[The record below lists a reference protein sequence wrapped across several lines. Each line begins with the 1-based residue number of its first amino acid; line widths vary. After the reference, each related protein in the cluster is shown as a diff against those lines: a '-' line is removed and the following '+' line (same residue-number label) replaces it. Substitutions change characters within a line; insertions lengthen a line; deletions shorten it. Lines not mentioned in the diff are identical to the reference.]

1 MMDRSP
7 GGVKRHLG
15 PQMDRSPGGMKRHLA
30 KQDSQKD
37 VREQRFTAMANAL
50 IIPVRIKNAMV
61 PMEKPDSRRRETRF
75 EKQRQRP
82 TAGDAVRELGGAFAP
97 PPSPPVE
104 DLRATRDFADPALRS
119 QRDGKRR
126 ESTTFSHRYE
136 SVDMKKAMLHTTEGT
151 VPFDIAEV
159 NAPVTMAYDA
169 RDVLP
174 GWISRHVDYGRV
186 DQIIKEERLREALP
200 AQPIIRT
207 DKHIQLI
214 DRFLVQVWPTAQRIG
229 EARVSQVS
237 RAARFHSCSRDEKIV
252 EEGERGLT
260 FFILVSG
267 TAEVFKHSSP
277 GKLATL
283 KAGSSFAVSFGEA
296 SLGPGAPPRNATIV
310 CSSDLAELLVLH
322 KADYDQIMKDYQKS
336 EHRKAFKCMK
346 RIPLF
351 RHWSRS
357 RLDRLC
363 DMLQW
368 NYFKAGTV
376 VVRQGDLPD
385 NVYFILDGRCVVS
398 KDVFVKR
405 TNRWPSGKRSW
416 VTKKVTETVNV
427 RLLELD
433 SGSYFGE
440 KGILENTTRA
450 ATVAALVDSTI
461 VSLDKVATR
470 RRPPRANHEEVDVQA
485 QIDNDTNRRAS
496 MATMLATGNLG
507 ARDMVQM
514 ADDLD
519 GEGEPTE
526 KNDGDES
533 SEWWDSDED
542 DEDAQEKRR
551 EMVLTARWRDG
562 DGAAVDAAK
571 RDLDRALRDMRA
583 AARARGVGLLDE
595 KRDARKAAER
605 TPPRRARGARGARR
619 PTTTSAPHGTL
630 SGPPRGV
637 GGTKERRLPP
647 VIRRHVHRAN
657 QRGHHRGLDEH
668 LLDVICEHN
677 MVEYNRKLL
686 EKERAKAKLAILND
700 PNYVPD
706 RGTGHVLHQ
715 PEMHY
720 TQQHRDTSHDD
731 VG

>member
-75 EKQRQRP
+75 EKVNKGLEFEDAPEARDPNPEP
-82 TAGDAVRELGGAFAP
+82 TGKPAMRTTIARGSGGARFLVKVDETKAAERRRTKL
-97 PPSPPVE
+97 V
-104 DLRATRDFADPALRS
+104 RDADGSRRL
-119 QRDGKRR
+119 RDGKRR

-186 DQIIKEERLREALP
+186 DQIIKEERLREALT

-229 EARVSQVS
+229 EARGRV
-237 RAARFHSCSRDEKIV
+237 RARA
-252 EEGERGLT
+252 
-260 FFILVSG
+260 
-267 TAEVFKHSSP
+267 
-277 GKLATL
+277 
-283 KAGSSFAVSFGEA
+283 
-296 SLGPGAPPRNATIV
+296 
-310 CSSDLAELLVLH
+310 LLVLH

-461 VSLDKVATR
+461 VSLDKVAFLELLQRGHATSKGANKYAGANMGY
-470 RRPPRANHEEVDVQA
+470 PTEDEIISVISAIQDPAAAAARANHEEVDVQA

-519 GEGEPTE
+519 GEGEPAE

-595 KRDARKAAER
+595 KRDAKKAAER
-605 TPPRRARGARGARR
+605 DADAAPAGRARARRAPA
-619 PTTTSAPHGTL
+619 
-630 SGPPRGV
+630 
-637 GGTKERRLPP
+637 
-647 VIRRHVHRAN
+647 
-657 QRGHHRGLDEH
+657 D
-668 LLDVICEHN
+668 
-677 MVEYNRKLL
+677 
-686 EKERAKAKLAILND
+686 
-700 PNYVPD
+700 
-706 RGTGHVLHQ
+706 
-715 PEMHY
+715 
-720 TQQHRDTSHDD
+720 DD
-731 VG
+731 VGSVADSVGSLAPSIGSYGSAARPRQRRR

>member
-1 MMDRSP
+1 
-7 GGVKRHLG
+7 
-15 PQMDRSPGGMKRHLA
+15 MDRSPGGMKRHLA

-75 EKQRQRP
+75 EKVNKGLEFEDAPEARDPNPEPTGKPAMRTTIARGSGGARFLVKVDETKAAERRRTKLVRDADGSRRLVDDSAAAERGAQRGSGRPRWRRP
-82 TAGDAVRELGGAFAP
+82 TA
-97 PPSPPVE
+97 
-104 DLRATRDFADPALRS
+104 
-119 QRDGKRR
+119 
-126 ESTTFSHRYE
+126 E

-174 GWISRHVDYGRV
+174 GWISRHV
-186 DQIIKEERLREALP
+186 
-200 AQPIIRT
+200 
-207 DKHIQLI
+207 
-214 DRFLVQVWPTAQRIG
+214 WPTAQRIG
-229 EARVSQVS
+229 EARVAV

-461 VSLDKVATR
+461 VSLDKVAFLELLQRGHATSKGANKYAGANMGY
-470 RRPPRANHEEVDVQA
+470 PTEDEIISVISAIQDPAAAAARANHEEVDVQA

-533 SEWWDSDED
+533 SEC
-542 DEDAQEKRR
+542 
-551 EMVLTARWRDG
+551 
-562 DGAAVDAAK
+562 
-571 RDLDRALRDMRA
+571 
-583 AARARGVGLLDE
+583 
-595 KRDARKAAER
+595 
-605 TPPRRARGARGARR
+605 
-619 PTTTSAPHGTL
+619 HGTL

-637 GGTKERRLPP
+637 GGKKERRLPP

>member
-1 MMDRSP
+1 
-7 GGVKRHLG
+7 
-15 PQMDRSPGGMKRHLA
+15 MDRSPGGMKRHLA

-75 EKQRQRP
+75 EKVNKGLDGAADR
-82 TAGDAVRELGGAFAP
+82 AGDAVRELGGAFAP

-119 QRDGKRR
+119 QRRQAPQ
-126 ESTTFSHRYE
+126 STAFSHRY
-136 SVDMKKAMLHTTEGT
+136 
-151 VPFDIAEV
+151 
-159 NAPVTMAYDA
+159 
-169 RDVLP
+169 
-174 GWISRHVDYGRV
+174 GR
-186 DQIIKEERLREALP
+186 
-200 AQPIIRT
+200 
-207 DKHIQLI
+207 
-214 DRFLVQVWPTAQRIG
+214 
-229 EARVSQVS
+229 
-237 RAARFHSCSRDEKIV
+237 RFHSCSREKIV

-351 RHWSRS
+351 RHWAEPPRPALRR
-357 RLDRLC
+357 RLREADEPLAQR
-363 DMLQW
+363 
-368 NYFKAGTV
+368 
-376 VVRQGDLPD
+376 
-385 NVYFILDGRCVVS
+385 
-398 KDVFVKR
+398 
-405 TNRWPSGKRSW
+405 KRSW

-461 VSLDKVATR
+461 VSLDKVAFLELLQRGHATSKGANKYAGANMGY
-470 RRPPRANHEEVDVQA
+470 PTEDEIISVISAIQDPAAAARANHEEVGVQA
-485 QIDNDTNRRAS
+485 QIDNDTN
-496 MATMLATGNLG
+496 GG
-507 ARDMVQM
+507 M

-533 SEWWDSDED
+533 S
-542 DEDAQEKRR
+542 
-551 EMVLTARWRDG
+551 
-562 DGAAVDAAK
+562 
-571 RDLDRALRDMRA
+571 
-583 AARARGVGLLDE
+583 
-595 KRDARKAAER
+595 
-605 TPPRRARGARGARR
+605 GAR
-619 PTTTSAPHGTL
+619 
-630 SGPPRGV
+630 PP
-637 GGTKERRLPP
+637 P
-647 VIRRHVHRAN
+647 
-657 QRGHHRGLDEH
+657 GLDEH